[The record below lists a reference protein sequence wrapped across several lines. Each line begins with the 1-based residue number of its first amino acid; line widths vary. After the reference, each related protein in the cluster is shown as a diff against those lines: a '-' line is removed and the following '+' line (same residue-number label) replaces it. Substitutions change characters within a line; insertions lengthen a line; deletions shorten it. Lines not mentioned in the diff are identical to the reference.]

1 MRHIYNKVPRIGQRA
16 ARQDRPCGATFVSV
30 RRFGAPPCA
39 DSKRL
44 GTVGTLP
51 RGLRDGTSIG
61 PPPAAAPV
69 VRKSSTGVVG
79 ASGRLDSTDNK
90 KQDLTSVV
98 SASAVQRDASASPK
112 HEDTCAFSALQHT
125 FEQSN
130 SLRGRAYFSGR
141 SESVTTALE
150 RKELSRIGETPSKDM
165 DETHL

>member
-16 ARQDRPCGATFVSV
+16 ARQDRPCGATFVPV

-44 GTVGTLP
+44 GTLGTLP

-79 ASGRLDSTDNK
+79 ASGRLDSTDK
-90 KQDLTSVV
+90 KKARLNVGCFGF
-98 SASAVQRDASASPK
+98 R
-112 HEDTCAFSALQHT
+112 CATRRFC
-125 FEQSN
+125 
-130 SLRGRAYFSGR
+130 
-141 SESVTTALE
+141 
-150 RKELSRIGETPSKDM
+150 LS
-165 DETHL
+165 